1 MRKHILPFCL
11 VIGLLS
17 SCGESEQTTQ
27 DLQTE
32 VYFDIKG
39 FFEEEAVRLSRNSN
53 PVHKEITRN
62 REETESKNI
71 TIKDWKKELS
81 LFIESDINKPA
92 WTSSYQVREEGDS
105 TIYTTSDP
113 NLRTKKI
120 VINMEDEKVA
130 AITISNEVTNQLY
143 TSQEKLYYSPD
154 SLYRIEKE
162 QDVRVIGSNHYLVT
176 GKFK

>member
-1 MRKHILPFCL
+1 MRKRILPFCL

-27 DLQTE
+27 NLQTE

-39 FFEEEAVRLSRNSN
+39 FFEEEAVRLSGNSN

-105 TIYTTSDP
+105 TVYITSDP

-162 QDVRVIGSNHYLVT
+162 QDVRVIGSNQYLVT